1 VIVGRHA
8 ELKELTGALEA
19 ARSGRTRNLLL
30 IGEAGTGKSTLLRET
45 EQRAAALGFST
56 VRTASPEGATEFRYA
71 VIEDIVAGLSPALAH
86 LDGEEATL
94 LAGLSRAANVGPNRV
109 AAALIH
115 LLIATEQQDPLLILA
130 DDIHWSDDASRATL
144 ALVAGRLKGRSI
156 ALIGAARPRPTRDP
170 RLRPMHR
177 VTLGPLDPQSASAL
191 LRAGLPPEVD
201 GVLAPQQ
208 AARVAAALGGHPLA
222 LSQCTRLLTNEQ
234 ILGYAPLPDPIPLDA
249 RLVDAWGG
257 EIATLGERA
266 RRAVLAVCV
275 TRGAGPGVLDRVLID
290 QGLRRADLEPAIR
303 ANILVATTAATGEPD
318 LSHPLMSAAIR
329 TVAGVDEVRRLHRS
343 TAEVA
348 EALNLAPAVVITHLA
363 AASEPGDAGA
373 VRRLQAQAERALAV
387 DQAAT
392 AARALLT
399 AAELSDSGQD
409 RGRLAAQ
416 AARTL
421 LAVSRNLTGAAA
433 LVTFL
438 DGAELSPEDQVWAE
452 WLRAEY
458 LAEEDLR
465 ESLNGLM
472 HAAELARHVGAA
484 TLPQILWSATFA
496 AWSVG
501 DGEAAL
507 HLANAYAALAPALRA
522 SEQQAFPPWA
532 GLTLVGLTHFQVG
545 DVALAE
551 QLLAEAR
558 RMSDAWTH
566 DEEVPIGRLV
576 NVVILDEALGM
587 RRPFSDPRLQRA
599 LRRLVGDSGETLAFL
614 RNIQAARA
622 LRRGDL
628 QVARALVHEG
638 LDISR
643 AVRFNQNVI
652 LRLCTIVRVDAMA
665 GDGDALAR
673 HAAELRSLARKMGHV
688 WGLSYALRA
697 EGLLALGE
705 GRLDDALRHLEP
717 LAGELLLGLSASD
730 PVPAGRADL
739 VEALVRS
746 GELDRAAVVAQG
758 LHDTLGSSTDPGARG
773 LLARCSGLVGTGPS
787 ARADLEAAVAYFQES
802 AEAFEVARTR
812 LALGELLRRDRS
824 LPEARR
830 ELRAAM
836 AEFERMGAAP
846 WEARAKAELRA
857 AGSAVAPA
865 AADPCG
871 TLTAQELRVA
881 SEVARGS
888 TNREVAAALFLSPRT
903 VEHHL
908 ASAYRKL
915 GVTSRTA
922 LAHSLAARV
931 DSPPSVEPFD
941 GMREAVL

>member
-1 VIVGRHA
+1 MLSA
-8 ELKELTGALEA
+8 ALEG
-19 ARSGRTRNLLL
+19 ARSGRTRSLLL
-30 IGEAGTGKSTLLRET
+30 VGEAGSGKSTLLRET
-45 EQRAAALGFST
+45 ERRAVDLGFHA

-71 VIEDIVAGLSPALAH
+71 VIEDIVAGLSPELAH
-86 LDGEEATL
+86 LDEEDASL
-94 LAGLSRAANVGPNRV
+94 LAGLSRAGSVGPNRV
-109 AAALIH
+109 ASALIH
-115 LLIATEQQDPLLILA
+115 LLVAAEKQRPLLILA
-130 DDIHWSDDASRATL
+130 DDVHWSDNTSRATL

-156 ALIGAARPRPTRDP
+156 ALIGAARPRPMRDP
-170 RLRPMHR
+170 RLRPMRR
-177 VTLGPLDPQSASAL
+177 VPLGPLDPQSAIEL
-191 LRAGLPPEVD
+191 LRAGLTPEVD
-201 GVLAPQQ
+201 EVLAPQQ
-208 AARVAAALGGHPLA
+208 ADRVAAALGRHPLA
-222 LSQCTRLLTNEQ
+222 LSQCTRLLTSEQ
-234 ILGYAPLPDPIPLDA
+234 ILGFAPLPDPIPLDV
-249 RLVDAWGG
+249 RMMDAWGG
-257 EIATLGERA
+257 EIATLGDRA

-290 QGLRRADLEPAIR
+290 QGLRRADLEPAIQ
-303 ANILVATTAATGEPD
+303 ANILVATAASTGEPE
-318 LSHPLMSAAIR
+318 LSHPLMSSAIR
-329 TVAGVDEVRRLHRS
+329 TVASVDEVRCLHRS
-343 TAEVA
+343 TADVA
-348 EALNLAPAVVITHLA
+348 EALSLAPAVVITHLA
-363 AASEPGDAGA
+363 AASEPGDVKA
-373 VRRLQAQAERALAV
+373 VRRLQAQADRALAA

-392 AARALLT
+392 AAQGLLA
-399 AAELSDSGQD
+399 AAELSDCGQE

-421 LAVSRNLTGAAA
+421 LAVSRNLTGAAS
-433 LVTFL
+433 LVRFL
-438 DGAELSPEDQVWAE
+438 DGATLGPEDRVWAE

-458 LAEEDLR
+458 VAEEDLR

-472 HAAELARHVGAA
+472 QAAELARHVGAA

-501 DGEAAL
+501 DGAAAL
-507 HLANAYAALAPALRA
+507 QLANAYAALAPALTA
-522 SEQQAFPPWA
+522 SEQQAYPPWA
-532 GLTLVGLTHFQVG
+532 GLALVGLTHFQVG

-551 QLLAEAR
+551 HLLAEAR
-558 RMSDAWTH
+558 RMSDAWAL

-576 NVVILDEALGM
+576 NVVILDEAIGL
-587 RRPFSDPRLQRA
+587 RRPFSDPRLQSA

-628 QVARALVHEG
+628 QIARALVHEG

-652 LRLCTIVRVDAMA
+652 LRLCTVVRVDAIA
-665 GDGDALAR
+665 GDAEALAR
-673 HAAELRSLARKMGHV
+673 NAAELRGLARRMGHV
-688 WGLSYALRA
+688 WGLSYAVRA

-717 LAGELLLGLSASD
+717 LTGDLLLGLSASD

-739 VEALVRS
+739 VEVLVRS
-746 GELDRAAVVAQG
+746 GELDRAATVFQS
-758 LHDTLGSSTDPGARG
+758 LRDTLGDSTDPGARG
-773 LLARCSGLVGTGPS
+773 LLARCRGLLGTGGQ
-787 ARADLEAAVAYFQES
+787 ARADLEEAVTHFEQS
-802 AEAFEVARTR
+802 AEAFEAARTR
-812 LALGELLRRDRS
+812 LALGELLRRERS

-836 AEFERMGAAP
+836 AEFERIGAAP
-846 WEARAKAELRA
+846 WEARARAELRA
-857 AGSAVAPA
+857 AGSGVAPA
-865 AADPCG
+865 AADPWG

-881 SEVARGS
+881 NAVARGA

-908 ASAYRKL
+908 AAAFRKL

-931 DSPPSVEPFD
+931 DGPPSADPLEGV
-941 GMREAVL
+941 REAAL